1 MDRMQSLTT
10 AVLLLVALR
19 FQLSAAKSRELV
31 IPLTVCAAQPFL
43 EKYLNAYADACKK
56 PQDDMYWVVEMLDG
70 SVLSAAE
77 FHKYVALD
85 KKIFGKGTWQPNSE
99 GNRLEFTS
107 LDHLH
112 VHFMA
117 PGSVQKL
124 EKSVS
129 LGLRH
134 PTDMECMV
142 SKMMTNDDDN
152 VLNIAAQKKRFSFD
166 VRYQENSK
174 DIGQIKNVVRQL
186 VGLRMLSSAQL
197 QAEQMEKEEEELSE
211 EMVES
216 INANLLQAWKMMD
229 VFDTSYKDS
238 QFYKFKNNFNSFAHS
253 SVGRGLYKGAMEAAT
268 CAITAFG
275 QKNVDP
281 QCFEVLSTIAQA
293 IAARMGMGAPSTYR
307 IRSLV
312 DFVSSYLNTLT
323 RLVEEMEG
331 GDEKMKSIPI
341 VETAMSQVQ
350 CVLTLFGTYFDHKS
364 PPKDPLMYKGKKYK
378 YHLSLGKSIQGF
390 ATEQLQVYDFSKN
403 LELTHDMIKEVVFLQ
418 QLLSQAVQLL
428 ELKATGASRSDRGAH
443 SRLRRSDDEVADR
456 EAASE
461 KGMQERGEEGEG
473 EGGEEEVVDEE
484 KETVDKKPKEESND
498 EGTPSLIHPKKH
510 QRRKHW
516 PVDGRLKNN

>member
-1 MDRMQSLTT
+1 MQSLTT

-56 PQDDMYWVVEMLDG
+56 PQDDMYWVVEMWDG

-85 KKIFGKGTWQPNSE
+85 KKVFGKGTWQPNSE

-107 LDHLH
+107 LEFTSEGNRLE
-112 VHFMA
+112 FTP

-211 EMVES
+211 QMVES

-229 VFDTSYKDS
+229 VFDSSYKDS
-238 QFYKFKNNFNSFAHS
+238 QFYKFKNNFNS
-253 SVGRGLYKGAMEAAT
+253 
-268 CAITAFG
+268 AF
-275 QKNVDP
+275 QWIM
-281 QCFEVLSTIAQA
+281 F
-293 IAARMGMGAPSTYR
+293 
-307 IRSLV
+307 
-312 DFVSSYLNTLT
+312 
-323 RLVEEMEG
+323 
-331 GDEKMKSIPI
+331 
-341 VETAMSQVQ
+341 
-350 CVLTLFGTYFDHKS
+350 
-364 PPKDPLMYKGKKYK
+364 
-378 YHLSLGKSIQGF
+378 
-390 ATEQLQVYDFSKN
+390 
-403 LELTHDMIKEVVFLQ
+403 
-418 QLLSQAVQLL
+418 
-428 ELKATGASRSDRGAH
+428 
-443 SRLRRSDDEVADR
+443 
-456 EAASE
+456 
-461 KGMQERGEEGEG
+461 
-473 EGGEEEVVDEE
+473 
-484 KETVDKKPKEESND
+484 
-498 EGTPSLIHPKKH
+498 
-510 QRRKHW
+510 
-516 PVDGRLKNN
+516 

>member
-1 MDRMQSLTT
+1 MDQTIYNLAMTKILLAT
-10 AVLLLVALR
+10 VLLLVALR
-19 FQLSAAKSRELV
+19 LQLSAAKSRELV

-43 EKYLNAYADACKK
+43 EKYLNAYADACKS
-56 PQDDMYWVVEMLDG
+56 PQDDMYWVVEMWDG

-77 FHKYVALD
+77 FHKYVALN
-85 KKIFGKGTWQPNSE
+85 KNVFGKGTWQPNSE

-107 LDHLH
+107 LDSLQKKP
-112 VHFMA
+112 VH
-117 PGSVQKL
+117 SVQKL

-211 EMVES
+211 QMVES

-229 VFDTSYKDS
+229 VFDHSFKDS
-238 QFYKFKNNFNSFAHS
+238 QFTKFKNNFNSFAHS

-281 QCFEVLSTIAQA
+281 QCFEVLSTIARA
-293 IAARMGMGAPSTYR
+293 IAARMGMGSPSTYR
-307 IRSLV
+307 IRALV

-331 GDEKMKSIPI
+331 GDDKMKSIPI

-428 ELKATGASRSDRGAH
+428 ELKLTGESRSVRGAQG
-443 SRLRRSDDEVADR
+443 RLRRSDDEVAGR

-461 KGMQERGEEGEG
+461 DGGGEGEEGEEG
-473 EGGEEEVVDEE
+473 EEE
-484 KETVDKKPKEESND
+484 KETVDKKPNEESDD